1 MLELN
6 LLTRGKEGIL
16 GCFWLCCHAVKRS
29 TKNACTKP
37 EAASP
42 QLMFGVQTSQP

>member
-6 LLTRGKEGIL
+6 LLTRGKEGIS
-16 GCFWLCCHAVKRS
+16 GRCWLWRHAIKRS